1 MSIENIK
8 VLSNNS
14 HFSALLLQS
23 FLSGY
28 DNYCEIS
35 LLEIVLPILFN
46 VNARKKLEKAN
57 IKSSVNSLFLFP
69 QQGAQLSG
77 QANLAGFWVRFGL
90 LEKNV
95 KHAIIILASEDK
107 IALNNACI
115 ELKQRIQYEDYSDHV
130 RLWLRCAYY
139 LGVVL
144 SKASNEEIIEI
155 LRG

>member
-1 MSIENIK
+1 MSIETIK

-28 DNYCEIS
+28 EKYCDMAMIG
-35 LLEIVLPILFN
+35 IVLPILFN
-46 VNARKKLEKAN
+46 GNTRKKLERAN
-57 IKSSVNSLFLFP
+57 INSSVNSLFLYP

-77 QANLAGFWVRFGL
+77 QANLAGFWIRYEML
-90 LEKNV
+90 AKNT
-95 KHAIIILASEDK
+95 KHAIIILSSEDK
-107 IALNNACI
+107 IELRKNYVA
-115 ELKQRIQYEDYSDHV
+115 LKQKIQYEGYSGSV

-144 SKASNEEIIEI
+144 NKASNEEIIDL

>member
-1 MSIENIK
+1 MSIDNIK
-8 VLSNNS
+8 ILSTNP

-28 DNYCEIS
+28 EKICEIS
-35 LLEIVLPILFN
+35 LIEIVLPILFN
-46 VNARKKLEKAN
+46 VNARKKLERAN

-77 QANLAGFWVRFGL
+77 QANLAGFWIRYEL
-90 LEKNV
+90 LEKNT
-95 KHAIIILASEDK
+95 KHAIIILASEHK
-107 IALNNACI
+107 I
-115 ELKQRIQYEDYSDHV
+115 ELHKNYIELIQKIQYEDYTENV

-144 SKASNEEIIEI
+144 NKASNDEIIEI